1 MPVAHNA
8 EPGPVGRPRREGL
21 DHAILDATLAEM
33 ARAGYPRMSVE
44 DVARQA
50 GTTKPTVYARFPS
63 KAALATA
70 ALESLRQS
78 TPRHLTGDVRHDLIE
93 ELTAFRKGA
102 LRPNG
107 LAMLGAVLAEQH
119 ENPELL
125 ALFRKHVV
133 QPRRENLRRIL
144 DAAIESR
151 QISEDTDIEVAITM
165 LVGSL
170 HAAAIAGRPP
180 GKDWPGRVVD
190 AWLRQN
196 ERTQHPETK

>member
-8 EPGPVGRPRREGL
+8 EPGPLGRPRRDGL

-44 DVARQA
+44 AVARQA

-93 ELTAFRKGA
+93 
-102 LRPNG
+102 
-107 LAMLGAVLAEQH
+107 V
-119 ENPELL
+119 
-125 ALFRKHVV
+125 
-133 QPRRENLRRIL
+133 
-144 DAAIESR
+144 
-151 QISEDTDIEVAITM
+151 TM

-190 AWLRQN
+190 AWLRQD